1 MPPADVA
8 PTDPASAA
16 DVPGAAEVPGRLL
29 MSGSSADL
37 YALDDDRVLRRY
49 RDGRD
54 VEPERALLDH
64 LAAHDFPAPRVHGD
78 AGSGLVMDW
87 LHGPTMLQALGA
99 GEMSLHDA
107 GELLADLHRTLHAIP
122 APTGWHAAG
131 LPVGASTGPVV
142 VHLDLHPGTVVLT
155 ERGPHLVDWSHARL
169 GTAELDVA
177 VTALVI
183 AEVVVDAGGDYSQA
197 ARGLLAHFLHA
208 SDVSP
213 RGALDEAAA
222 LRAADPQL
230 VPGERELVQD
240 AAALVRTLVELT
252 AHP

>member
-8 PTDPASAA
+8 PTDPARAA
-16 DVPGAAEVPGRLL
+16 DVPGRLL
-29 MSGSSADL
+29 ASGGSADL
-37 YALDDDRVLRRY
+37 YTIDDDRVLRRY

-54 VEPERALLDH
+54 VAPERLLLDH
-64 LAAHDFPAPRVHGD
+64 LAAHDFPAPRVED
-78 AGSGLVMDW
+78 ASGADLVMEW

-107 GELLADLHRTLHAIP
+107 GELLADLHRRLHAIP
-122 APTGWHAAG
+122 APGGWRPRDAGDAA
-131 LPVGASTGPVV
+131 PGPVV

-155 ERGPHLVDWSHARL
+155 ERGPYVVDWSHARPA
-169 GTAELDVA
+169 TPELDAA
-177 VTALVI
+177 VTALLV
-183 AEVVVDAGGDYSQA
+183 AEVAVDAGGDYSQA
-197 ARGLLAHFLHA
+197 ARALLASFLHA
-208 SDVSP
+208 ADENPV
-213 RGALDEAAA
+213 RALDEAAA

-240 AAALVRTLVELT
+240 AAGLVRTLVELT